1 MAKITEAD
9 GTLRV
14 SGCVLQPSTVVRNLC
29 VYIDEQLSIDA
40 NACQDVF
47 YHLRRIRQLRRHVD
61 YDTLGS
67 YIRLYGR

>member
-40 NACQDVF
+40 NDCQDLF
-47 YHLRRIRQLRRHVD
+47 YHLRRIRHVD

-67 YIRLYGR
+67 YIHLYGR